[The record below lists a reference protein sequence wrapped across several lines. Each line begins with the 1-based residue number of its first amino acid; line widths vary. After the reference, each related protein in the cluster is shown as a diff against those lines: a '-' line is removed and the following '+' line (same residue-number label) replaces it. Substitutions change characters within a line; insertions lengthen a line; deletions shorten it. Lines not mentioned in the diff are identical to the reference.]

1 MTHSL
6 PYGLNDTFLWSE
18 ELGRG
23 WHTRPAMRYEGQYF
37 AHYQKLDATHMG
49 ELLTKARLELVRK
62 YADATRVVDVGIGG
76 GRFVEESGG
85 FGFDVCD
92 DAVEWLKAGNRW
104 LNPYD
109 STYPGTKSWVYAASC
124 WDSLEHIPEPEKL
137 LAHVSNWLFVSMPV
151 YDDMADVLQSKHYK
165 PGEHLHYFTA
175 VGFINWCAQ
184 QGFECVEINHAES
197 ELGRDGIAS
206 FVFKRVA
213 G

>member
-1 MTHSL
+1 MTQSL
-6 PYGLNDTFLWSE
+6 PTGLNDTFLWSE

-49 ELLTKARLELVRK
+49 GLLTKARLDLVRK
-62 YADATRVVDVGIGG
+62 YMNPRMVVDVGIGG
-76 GRFVEESGG
+76 GRFQCEADCLGY
-85 FGFDVCD
+85 DVCE
-92 DAVEWLKAGNRW
+92 DAVAWLGDDYKD
-104 LNPYD
+104 PYE
-109 STYPGTKSWVYAASC
+109 TAVQAVTC

-137 LAHVSNWLFVSMPV
+137 LAQVQEWLFVSMPV

-206 FVFKRVA
+206 FAFKRVA

>member
-1 MTHSL
+1 MTQSL
-6 PYGLNDTFLWSE
+6 PTGLTDTFLWSE

-37 AHYQKLDATHMG
+37 AHYQKLDATPMG
-49 ELLTKARLELVRK
+49 GLLTKARLELVRK
-62 YADATRVVDVGIGG
+62 YCDSCDTVDIGIGG
-76 GRFVEESGG
+76 GRYVLESGG
-85 FGFDVCD
+85 KGFDVCD
-92 DAVEWLKAGNRW
+92 DAVEWLQVGGRYRD
-104 LNPYD
+104 PYD
-109 STYPGTKSWVYAASC
+109 KCYGPVKAITC

-137 LAHVSNWLFVSMPV
+137 LAQVEKWLFVSMPV
-151 YDDMADVLQSKHYK
+151 YDDMTDVLQSKHYK

-206 FVFKRVA
+206 FAFKRVA